1 MLEHRTAES
10 GLNALRRR
18 EILEVHSVKD
28 TPVALHFPI
37 EAIYVVTK
45 VKSSEVS

>member
-1 MLEHRTAES
+1 MLEHRAAES

-18 EILEVHSVKD
+18 EILEVNALKD

-37 EAIYVVTK
+37 EAIYVAMK
-45 VKSSEVS
+45 VKSNEVS